1 MSLIPWRR
9 QDAPLALQDEFD
21 EFFKQIGEP
30 FFSGFRSRLP
40 AAFQARAFPPVNVA
54 ESEQYYTVSVELP
67 GMDAKDISIELMGN
81 QLHISGER
89 KWEEEKKG
97 KEYHRVESQYG
108 TFSRSLTL
116 PDNLRLD
123 RESIDAT
130 FQKGVLEIK
139 VPKVEPTPAARI
151 PVKAK

>member
-9 QDAPLALQDEFD
+9 QDAPLALQDDFE
-21 EFFKQIGEP
+21 EFFKQFGEP
-30 FFSGFRSRLP
+30 LFSGFRSRLP
-40 AAFQARAFPPVNVA
+40 AAFQGRAFPPVNVA
-54 ESEQYYTVSVELP
+54 ESEQHYTVSVELP
-67 GMDAKDISIELMGN
+67 GIDVKDISIELMGN
-81 QLHISGER
+81 QLHITGER

-108 TFSRSLTL
+108 KFSRSLTL

-139 VPKVEPTPAARI
+139 LSKVEPTPAAKI
-151 PVKAK
+151 PIKTR